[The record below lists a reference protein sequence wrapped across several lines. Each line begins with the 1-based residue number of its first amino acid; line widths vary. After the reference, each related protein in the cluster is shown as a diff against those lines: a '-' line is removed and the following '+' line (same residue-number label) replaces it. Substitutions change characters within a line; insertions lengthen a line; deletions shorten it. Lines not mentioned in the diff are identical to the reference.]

1 MLFSSKQ
8 VLEEAQNRSIIPLLE
23 LLKFTSLTKNLVS
36 SVYPHFALCLKSYT
50 LPHISHLI
58 EIWLQAVFFLI
69 FSIPN
74 PLWKKKSHHCWPP
87 CWLARFLPGTSFK
100 LTRCLQLL
108 YMVGESLLMLKMRG
122 SGLPRSFSQESKP
135 KPYFRF
141 RDSCL
146 FLSLGVGV
154 WMTLVGVWT
163 QTFIRMVHFEIR
175 K

>member
-1 MLFSSKQ
+1 MSAILFKAGPGGSSKQ
-8 VLEEAQNRSIIPLLE
+8 IHNSSFSI
-23 LLKFTSLTKNLVS
+23 T
-36 SVYPHFALCLKSYT
+36 SVYKPHKKS
-50 LPHISHLI
+50 SLI
-58 EIWLQAVFFLI
+58 
-69 FSIPN
+69 SIPTLCFMSQKLYSASN
-74 PLWKKKSHHCWPP
+74 LLPYWDTTSSSFFNIFNTEPTMKKSHHCWPL

-108 YMVGESLLMLKMRG
+108 YTVGGSLPMLKMWG

-135 KPYFRF
+135 KPYFHF

-154 WMTLVGVWT
+154 WMTPVGVWT
-163 QTFIRMVHFEIR
+163 QTFIKMVHFEIR